1 MRIALFSDV
10 HGNRFALEAVL
21 RDLEAAKPDTVANLG
36 DQVWGA
42 ADPAGAWKLQQGLGA
57 VTVRGNTDEFLTY
70 PEGVRK
76 AHTGFAGNLDEK
88 LALAAWLREQL
99 GPGVPE
105 ALKALPTVAE
115 LAEGAVLI
123 AHGSLRSPHEA
134 LFPAGEGNLPVGR
147 VSGEMLEQVAA
158 YPKAR
163 VVVVGHTH
171 SELVVAEGG
180 VSFVNAGPV
189 SRPRDGDPAARWV
202 LLEERQGS
210 FSVSFRR
217 VPYDFEAAARWAL
230 EHSPIGE
237 QEAQQL
243 RTARFPR

>member
-21 RDLEAAKPDTVANLG
+21 RDIEAAKPDIIANLG
-36 DQVWGA
+36 DLVWGA
-42 ADPAGAWKLQQGLGA
+42 ADPAGAWKLQQNLGA
-57 VTVRGNTDEFLTY
+57 VMVRGNTDEFLSY
-70 PEGVRK
+70 PEEGL
-76 AHTGFAGNLDEK
+76 GGGIF
-88 LALAAWLREQL
+88 LANWLKEQL

-115 LAEGAVLI
+115 LADGAVVI
-123 AHGSLRSPHEA
+123 AHGSLHSPHEA
-134 LFPAGEGNLPVGR
+134 FFPTLQGNLAVGQL
-147 VSGEMLEQVAA
+147 SGQMLEQAAA

-171 SELVVAEGG
+171 TEMLVTEGP
-180 VSFVNAGPV
+180 VSFVNAGSV
-189 SRPRDGDPAARWV
+189 SRQRDGNPEARWV
-202 LLEERQGS
+202 LLEERRGS

-237 QEAQQL
+237 QEARHL